1 MNRAR
6 NLLALL
12 LLAASAA
19 WAMPE
24 VDQPAPALKGTL
36 FSGKPFDLRE
46 MRGKVVLVNFYSSYC
61 KHCAYEIG
69 NLETFYEQHRE
80 QGFEVVVVGVDAL
93 ADRHRVERMVAL
105 YGLQGVMADDLEES
119 GFERRYP
126 TPTAFVI
133 DREGILRSR
142 TKGSKTPHYFAEHV
156 LPLLRGK

>member
-1 MNRAR
+1 MNHAR

-133 DREGILRSR
+133 DREGVLRSR